1 MLGSAL
7 ISELKKSYKTEN
19 QIAVRKYGVVVL
31 DSSAYP
37 TALIEC
43 GYLSNPTDAAFI
55 SSSADQDKIA
65 QNILDAI
72 NAYASSVK
80 NLTTTSTPSLENS
93 SSASSD
99 TIPSMY
105 YKGKRIKNISVQSNS
120 KNIKV
125 TEPVIKVTYQDG
137 STETI
142 SKEEADKRGFVLP
155 PPPPP
160 PGLLHSFFK
169 TNALFVIDGKISTS
183 EKARELNPQNIQSI
197 YVLKDEKAT
206 AKYGD
211 KGKNGVI
218 EIVTKNKTGN
228 TTSVE
233 TDTNIM
239 KVIPDD
245 ALIIIDGKR
254 ASSEKMEE
262 IDPSSIESITV
273 LKNQDSLL
281 KYGVTGKRGIIKVTT
296 KKFALSSHAD
306 TIPNKIFIKVEVA
319 ASFPGGLQAWSRFIS
334 RAISDSISKFTVAD
348 YGTCVLRFIVN
359 TDGTVSD
366 VVATTMQG
374 TELAKVSINAIRKGP
389 RWIPATQNGHTVA
402 SYRLQPVT
410 LMNPDKKS
418 TGEQKPKEQTS
429 SAKSSSIPGGAI
441 FTKLEKLASFPGGNS
456 AWLKY
461 ITHALQKNANEL
473 IEDKNSQ
480 GVCKVQFIVSKDGR
494 VSDIQAITKQGS
506 KLADVA
512 INAIENGPRWNPGIQ
527 NGREVNSFVVQPVKF
542 FLNDNNNSI
551 TIEPL

>member
-1 MLGSAL
+1 MNSNSHLKIILSRDNDQTIPVKDRVIFARNNNADLFISIHVNAAADKQLNGFSVFIDKKKSDQDILLGSAL

-19 QIAVRKYGVVVL
+19 QIAVRKKYSIVVL

-137 STETI
+137 STEMI

-160 PGLLHSFFK
+160 GLPPSYFK
-169 TNALFVIDGKISTS
+169 SNALFVVDGKISTS
-183 EKARELNPQNIQSI
+183 KKARELNPQDIQSI

-218 EIVTKNKTGN
+218 ELVTKNKTGN

-233 TDTNIM
+233 TDTNIV
-239 KVIPDD
+239 KGIRDD
-245 ALIIIDGKR
+245 ALIIIDGKK
-254 ASSEKMEE
+254 ASREKMEE
-262 IDPSSIESITV
+262 IDPSSIESIIV
-273 LKNQDSLL
+273 LTNQDSLL
-281 KYGVTGKRGIIKVTT
+281 KYGVSGKKGIIKVTT

-306 TIPNKIFIKVEVA
+306 TIPNKIFTKVE
-319 ASFPGGLQAWSRFIS
+319 I
-334 RAISDSISKFTVAD
+334 
-348 YGTCVLRFIVN
+348 
-359 TDGTVSD
+359 
-366 VVATTMQG
+366 
-374 TELAKVSINAIRKGP
+374 
-389 RWIPATQNGHTVA
+389 
-402 SYRLQPVT
+402 
-410 LMNPDKKS
+410 
-418 TGEQKPKEQTS
+418 
-429 SAKSSSIPGGAI
+429 
-441 FTKLEKLASFPGGNS
+441 TKLLFRVAHKPGQDLFRG
-456 AWLKY
+456 
-461 ITHALQKNANEL
+461 Q
-473 IEDKNSQ
+473 
-480 GVCKVQFIVSKDGR
+480 
-494 VSDIQAITKQGS
+494 
-506 KLADVA
+506 
-512 INAIENGPRWNPGIQ
+512 
-527 NGREVNSFVVQPVKF
+527 
-542 FLNDNNNSI
+542 
-551 TIEPL
+551 